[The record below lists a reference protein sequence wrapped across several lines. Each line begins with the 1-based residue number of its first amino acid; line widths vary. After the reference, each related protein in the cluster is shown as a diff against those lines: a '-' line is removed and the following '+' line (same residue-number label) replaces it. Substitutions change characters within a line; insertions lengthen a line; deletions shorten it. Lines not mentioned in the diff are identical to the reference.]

1 MSPEAANIGRARPA
15 RPTVLSD
22 ASIDQLT
29 SRVAAAHRYCGEPAP
44 GRRTRDAR
52 SAARTQAAT

>member
-1 MSPEAANIGRARPA
+1 MSPEAANIARARPA

-29 SRVAAAHRYCGEPAP
+29 SRVAAAHLHCGEPAP
-44 GRRTRDAR
+44 GHTRAAAR
-52 SAARTQAAT
+52 SQAAS